1 VETFLKECRF
11 SLFFILFIIP
21 VYLQSV
27 QVHSVNWLKE
37 VDECLGEE
45 RSLAL
50 FYELNVDQQYVAVNT
65 VTDSVVSLTRL
76 SITNISLANVRSN
89 IQRL

>member
-1 VETFLKECRF
+1 VKGKYFPKLVLPYGQIRWLDNIRIF
-11 SLFFILFIIP
+11 FIIP

-45 RSLAL
+45 RIL
-50 FYELNVDQQYVAVNT
+50 
-65 VTDSVVSLTRL
+65 
-76 SITNISLANVRSN
+76 
-89 IQRL
+89 